1 MIPVSLSPLANH
13 LWQSTLFAAAAWL
26 LTLALRKNR
35 ADIRYGL
42 WLAAS
47 VKFLVPFSLLVSIGH
62 RFEWRVA
69 PAIGPVPISHVVKQV
84 SQTFALPAATTT
96 ATSPGPVP
104 NLLFSIWF
112 CGVAVSAT
120 VWVRFWRRF
129 RAALRTSTPLH
140 LDLPIPVMISPGRLE
155 PGVFGI
161 LKPVLLLP
169 EGIPGRLTPA
179 QLHAILAHELCHVR
193 RRDNLTAAI
202 HMLAESIF
210 WFHPLV
216 SWIGRRMVEER
227 ERACDE
233 EVVRLGNEPGVYAE
247 GILNVCRFYVQS
259 PLACASGV
267 TGADL
272 RKRIESIVN
281 QRISQRLTFARKLL
295 LAGAGVVVVAG
306 PVVTGMLAGILN
318 VSQARTMPPRRP
330 VLRAR
335 FLPAQVARLPE
346 PVPAASSSTQHIV
359 FEDVPYPP
367 PQKVSEPGISGPMI
381 EAIEFHGARRIPQS
395 TLKAIIFSRAGGA
408 YDIEAL
414 GRDSQALYMT
424 GRFSDVALETEQ
436 GPSGVIVRFTV
447 VERPLIRSIEYEG
460 DDTVTVAEILERF
473 KQRNIKLRAETLYDE
488 NELARAAATVQE
500 LVGERGRQ
508 NIKVTPLV
516 ETIPPST
523 VKITFRVEEGH

>member
-35 ADIRYGL
+35 ADIRYAL

-47 VKFLVPFSLLVSIGH
+47 VKFLVPFALLVSIGH
-62 RFEWRVA
+62 QSEWRVA

-84 SQTFALPAATTT
+84 SQTFALPATATI

-104 NLLFSIWF
+104 ILLFSIWF
-112 CGVAVSAT
+112 CGFAISAG
-120 VWVRFWRRF
+120 VWMRFWRRF
-129 RAALRTSTPLH
+129 HAALQAATPLH

-210 WFHPLV
+210 WFYPLV
-216 SWIGRRMVEER
+216 GWIGRRMVEER

-295 LAGAGVVVVAG
+295 LAGAGVVAVAG
-306 PVVTGMLAGILN
+306 PVVTGMVAGILD
-318 VSQARTMPPRRP
+318 VSQDRTMPPRRP

-335 FLPAQVARLPE
+335 FLPAQVARPPE
-346 PVPAASSSTQHIV
+346 PVPSITQRIV

-395 TLKAIIFSRAGGA
+395 TLKAMIFSRAGGA

-414 GRDSQALYMT
+414 GRDSQALYMM
-424 GRFSDVALETEQ
+424 GRFSDVAWETEQ
-436 GPSGVIVRFTV
+436 GPRGVIVRFTV

-460 DDTVTVAEILERF
+460 DETVTVAEILERF
-473 KQRNIKLRAETLYDE
+473 QQRNIKLRAETLYDE
-488 NELARAAATVQE
+488 NELGRAAATVQE

-508 NIKVTPLV
+508 NIRVTPLV
-516 ETIPPST
+516 ESIPPST
-523 VKITFRVEEGH
+523 VKITFRVEEGQ